1 MIGVAVGL
9 GNVWRFP
16 YMMGKYGGSAFLI
29 VYLVFTVLF
38 ALPALIGEVGL
49 GRASRRGILGS
60 FQDALGPV
68 LGKAIGYLLLFTVI
82 VASSYYVVV
91 IANVLFT
98 AGYSATVGFSPEH
111 MNSFEG
117 QLGNGYLQYGIVL
130 GTLFICLL
138 ILGRGLQR
146 GIEWVSKLFVPFFLL
161 IILYLII
168 NAFSLEGAKAHF
180 LAFLKP
186 DFGALSPKDVFAA
199 LGQAF
204 YSLSLGGTFMVMY
217 GSYVKSEEQL
227 PKLALWTG
235 VGDVGAALLAG
246 LFIVPTILVFGLDM
260 TAGPQLIFVTLPHL
274 FSEMPGGA
282 WIGFLFMSVLA
293 MVAVLS
299 LIGAMEVA
307 VGTIVELPW
316 LSWSRKQVLVG
327 VGVIQALL
335 AFPSAMKPELI
346 GWLDLIFGSGM
357 QVLGSALALI
367 AFTWG
372 LGKVKGLKE
381 LSTTSS
387 STSGEFFFQWIK
399 WVVPL
404 VLIVVLI
411 GYIYSSL

>member
-1 MIGVAVGL
+1 
-9 GNVWRFP
+9 
-16 YMMGKYGGSAFLI
+16 
-29 VYLVFTVLF
+29 
-38 ALPALIGEVGL
+38 
-49 GRASRRGILGS
+49 
-60 FQDALGPV
+60 
-68 LGKAIGYLLLFTVI
+68 
-82 VASSYYVVV
+82 
-91 IANVLFT
+91 
-98 AGYSATVGFSPEH
+98 
-111 MNSFEG
+111 
-117 QLGNGYLQYGIVL
+117 
-130 GTLFICLL
+130 
-138 ILGRGLQR
+138 
-146 GIEWVSKLFVPFFLL
+146 
-161 IILYLII
+161 
-168 NAFSLEGAKAHF
+168 
-180 LAFLKP
+180 
-186 DFGALSPKDVFAA
+186 
-199 LGQAF
+199 
-204 YSLSLGGTFMVMY
+204 MVMY

-227 PKLALWTG
+227 PRLALWTG

-316 LSWSRKQVLVG
+316 LSWSRKQVLIG

-367 AFTWG
+367 AFSWG
-372 LGKVKGLKE
+372 LGKVKGLRE
-381 LSTTSS
+381 LSTASS
-387 STSGEFFFQWIK
+387 SASSEFFFLWIK

-404 VLIVVLI
+404 VLMMVLI
-411 GYIYSSL
+411 GYIYSSI